1 MKGFFYFLVLISF
14 FSLSSLASEKCF
26 ESKSGYIL
34 KQKEIT
40 QKEYVCSVEFQEKIF
55 YVSKKCF
62 DQKKSLPCA
71 HGFQEPIKVME
82 IKGLLGEFGSPGFKI
97 CYELKGEPQI
107 FTFKSAISNE
117 VEETNRCLF
126 KNGEWLEIP
135 LLVERYKGKLKNL
148 D

>member
-1 MKGFFYFLVLISF
+1 MKNIFSF
-14 FSLSSLASEKCF
+14 FLFLSLSLSVGATDKCF

-34 KQKEIT
+34 KQKEIST
-40 QKEYVCSVEFQEKIF
+40 KENICSIEFQDKIF

-62 DQKKSLPCA
+62 DQKKLIPCS
-71 HGFQEPIKVME
+71 HGFQEPLKEME

-107 FTFKSAISNE
+107 FTFKSPVSNE
-117 VEETNRCLF
+117 IEETDRCLF

>member
-1 MKGFFYFLVLISF
+1 MKNIFSF
-14 FSLSSLASEKCF
+14 FLFLSLSVGATDKCF

-34 KQKEIT
+34 KQKEIST
-40 QKEYVCSVEFQEKIF
+40 KENICSIEFQDKIF

-62 DQKKSLPCA
+62 DQKKLIPCS
-71 HGFQEPIKVME
+71 HGFQEPLKEME

-107 FTFKSAISNE
+107 FTFKSPVSNE
-117 VEETNRCLF
+117 IEETDRCLF